1 MNLKSVC
8 AQKITFSHNKIY
20 RVWLSGTVHPDGS
33 KSPDPIEE
41 THYQFFD
48 FRFSLRQGSGN
59 ETKEF

>member
-1 MNLKSVC
+1 MYGSCATTKSSRDSPLV
-8 AQKITFSHNKIY
+8 KG
-20 RVWLSGTVHPDGS
+20 LHPDRS

-59 ETKEF
+59 ETNEGQV